1 MSDLVPEFPLA
12 SAAMARC
19 APRRKRGTRRFFAA
33 LVRQNPSGCREI
45 PAGEL
50 TRSLI

>member
-19 APRRKRGTRRFFAA
+19 APRRKARTRRFSP
-33 LVRQNPSGCREI
+33 LWCGQNPSGCREI

>member
-19 APRRKRGTRRFFAA
+19 APRRKARDAAIFAA